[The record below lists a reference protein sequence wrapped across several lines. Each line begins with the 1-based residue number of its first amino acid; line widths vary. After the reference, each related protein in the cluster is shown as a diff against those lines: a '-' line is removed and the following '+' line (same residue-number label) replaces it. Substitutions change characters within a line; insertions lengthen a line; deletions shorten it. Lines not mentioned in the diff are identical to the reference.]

1 MNFSD
6 MLGYADIQQLS
17 RIASVYRC
25 ECNGHSKNDLIQ
37 SILST
42 VSRNDVFE
50 AQISSMK
57 LEELRFLNSLL
68 FEKRDSFSLE
78 ELIARVQ
85 QSKFGEPEAE
95 KVKAEAQPK
104 AKPSRSRKKQ
114 SEKPEKEAGP
124 RDMIVRFKHQGWLFN
139 GYSGTNRY
147 LFQVPNDLR
156 TRFRDTLQRKFAA
169 GLTYTDDPQGYRE
182 EQQLLSEDI
191 RQTLHFIYHNEAQVA
206 ADGSMYKRFSQQLL
220 DRMAVREEFPSKG
233 EWRFGYGRHF
243 HHYPNRMSFIYDYC
257 SYMHYI
263 AEQNLILSLT
273 PEGEAR
279 LASAPLGETE
289 QLYKF
294 WLKLYKGPIPNLLA
308 LAHWINSLAE
318 RWVTV
323 ESIRNVLT
331 PFIKPFYYDDA
342 NRVLD
347 QRIIA
352 MMVHLGLLRLGEH
365 AEHGLVI
372 RMTKAGR
379 AVVAGVSLEENDRM
393 FLY

>member
-57 LEELRFLNSLL
+57 LEEIRFLNSLL

-85 QSKFGEPEAE
+85 QSKFGEAPPQVEPEQ
-95 KVKAEAQPK
+95 VKKPK
-104 AKPSRSRKKQ
+104 RTKKKQ
-114 SEKPEKEAGP
+114 TDSEPPKDAGP
-124 RDMIVRFKHQGWLFN
+124 RDMIARFKHQGWLFN
-139 GYSGTNRY
+139 GFSGSNRY

-156 TRFRDTLQRKFAA
+156 TRFRDTLKRRFAA
-169 GLTYTDDPQGYRE
+169 ELQYTDEPHIYRD
-182 EQQLLSEDI
+182 EQQLMQDDI
-191 RQTLHFIYHNEAQVA
+191 NQLLHYVFHNEVQLS
-206 ADGSMYKRFSQQLL
+206 ADGSMYKRFSSQILERL
-220 DRMAVREEFPSKG
+220 AIREELPSKG

-243 HHYPNRMSFIYDYC
+243 HHYPNRMSLLYDYC
-257 SYMHYI
+257 HYMKYFS
-263 AEQNLILSLT
+263 ESNMILTLT
-273 PEGEAR
+273 PSGQER
-279 LASAPLGETE
+279 LAAGKTTAELE

-294 WLKLYKGPIPNLLA
+294 WLKLYKGPISNLLA
-308 LAHWINSLAE
+308 LVHWMNSLAE
-318 RWVTV
+318 QWVTV
-323 ESIRNVLT
+323 ESLSKVLI
-331 PFIKPFYYDDA
+331 PLIKPFYYDNADMI
-342 NRVLD
+342 LE
-347 QRIIA
+347 QRIIR

-365 AEHGLVI
+365 QEHGAVV

-379 AVVAGVSLEENDRM
+379 AVIAGVSLDEHDRM